1 MSEHAY
7 LLAFAKGFAITQA
20 VEIPV
25 VWYLLSRHFRQ
36 TGGNVACRRIIAAA
50 FFANMATLPYLW
62 FVYPEILDFAGSVA
76 LGETTA
82 LVAEALVYHYL
93 LGASLRA
100 AFFASLA
107 ANGCSVLVGL
117 VVMPPFGNTP

>member
-1 MSEHAY
+1 MHEYAY
-7 LLAFAKGFAITQA
+7 MLAFAKGFAITQA

-25 VWYLLSRHFRQ
+25 VWYLFARHFRRVGRGVD
-36 TGGNVACRRIIAAA
+36 TRRIIAAA

-62 FVYPEILDFAGSVA
+62 FIYPELLGFAGAVA

-82 LVAEALVYHYL
+82 LVAEATLYYL
-93 LGASLRA
+93 LLETSLSA
-100 AFFASLA
+100 ALLTSLA

-117 VVMPPFGNTP
+117 IVMPPCRG